1 MYKREEM
8 ILNKIIDK
16 TKFELDKQ
24 KIELPFNLLEKA
36 ILHSRSTINP
46 LDSIKNG
53 INIIAEVKKAS
64 PSKGVI
70 CAEFNPLKIAL
81 EYERA
86 GVWAISVLTE
96 PYYFMGSLEYLAL
109 IRRFVN
115 LPLLRK
121 DFIID
126 RYQIAQARIYGAD
139 MILLIAKALDT
150 KSLIELSNYANELN
164 LTVLMEIHDEED
176 LEKALQTNAKLIGIN
191 HRNLATFDMDM
202 SLSLRLKEKIPND
215 RVIVAESGLYSYEQL
230 LNLSQN
236 GVRGFL
242 IGEHFMRQDDIYKA
256 VMEIKNER

>member
-1 MYKREEM
+1 M
-8 ILNKIIDK
+8 ILNQIIDR
-16 TKFELDKQ
+16 TKFDLEKQ
-24 KIELPFNLLEKA
+24 KQKLPFNILQKA
-36 ILHSRSTINP
+36 LSYSRSP
-46 LDSIKNG
+46 LDPLKSLKDG

-70 CAEFNPLKIAL
+70 RDDFDPLQIAL

-86 GVWAISVLTE
+86 GAWAISVLCE
-96 PYYFMGSLEYLAL
+96 PHYFLGSIEYLGL
-109 IRRFVN
+109 VRRFVN

-191 HRNLATFDMDM
+191 HRNLKTFDMDM
-202 SLSLRLKEKIPND
+202 ELSLKLKELIPSD
-215 RVIVAESGLYSYEQL
+215 RVVVAESGLYSYNQIL
-230 LNLSQN
+230 SLNQS
-236 GVRGFL
+236 GIRGFL
-242 IGEHFMRQDDIYKA
+242 IGEHFMRQDDIYQA
-256 VMEIKNER
+256 VMDIRGVK

>member
-1 MYKREEM
+1 M
-8 ILNKIIDK
+8 ILNKIIDR
-16 TKFELDKQ
+16 TKFDLEKQ
-24 KIELPFNLLEKA
+24 KQKLPFNILQKA
-36 ILHSRSTINP
+36 LSYSRSP
-46 LDSIKNG
+46 LDPLKSLKDG

-70 CAEFNPLKIAL
+70 RDNFDPLQIAL

-86 GVWAISVLTE
+86 GAWAISVLCE
-96 PYYFMGSLEYLAL
+96 PHYFLGSIEYLGL
-109 IRRFVN
+109 VRRFVN

-164 LTVLMEIHDEED
+164 LTALMEIHDEED

-191 HRNLATFDMDM
+191 HRNLKTFDMDM
-202 SLSLRLKEKIPND
+202 ELSFKLKELIPSD
-215 RVIVAESGLYSYEQL
+215 RVVVAESGLYSYNQIL
-230 LNLSQN
+230 SLNQN
-236 GVRGFL
+236 GIRGFL
-242 IGEHFMRQDDIYKA
+242 IGEHFMRQDDIYQA
-256 VMEIKNER
+256 VMDIRGVK

>member
-1 MYKREEM
+1 M
-8 ILNKIIDK
+8 ILNKIIDR
-16 TKFELDKQ
+16 TKFDLEKQ
-24 KIELPFNLLEKA
+24 KQKLPFNILQKA
-36 ILHSRSTINP
+36 ISYSRSP
-46 LDSIKNG
+46 LDPLKSLKDG

-70 CAEFNPLKIAL
+70 RDDFDPLQIAL

-86 GVWAISVLTE
+86 GAWAISVLCE
-96 PYYFMGSLEYLAL
+96 PHYFLGSIEYLGL
-109 IRRFVN
+109 VRRFVN

-191 HRNLATFDMDM
+191 HRNLKTFDMDM
-202 SLSLRLKEKIPND
+202 ELSLKLKELIPSD
-215 RVIVAESGLYSYEQL
+215 RVVVAESGLYSYNQIL
-230 LNLSQN
+230 SLNQN
-236 GVRGFL
+236 GIRGFL
-242 IGEHFMRQDDIYKA
+242 IGEHFMRQDDIYQA
-256 VMEIKNER
+256 VMDIRGVK

>member
-1 MYKREEM
+1 M
-8 ILNKIIDK
+8 ILNKIIDR
-16 TKFELDKQ
+16 TKFDLEKQ
-24 KIELPFNLLEKA
+24 KQKLPFNILQKA
-36 ILHSRSTINP
+36 LSHSRSP
-46 LDSIKNG
+46 LDPLKSLKDG

-70 CAEFNPLKIAL
+70 RDDFDPVQIAL

-86 GVWAISVLTE
+86 GAWAISVLCE
-96 PYYFMGSLEYLAL
+96 PHYFLGSIEYLGL
-109 IRRFVN
+109 VRRFVN

-191 HRNLATFDMDM
+191 HRNLKTFDMDM
-202 SLSLRLKEKIPND
+202 ELSLKLKELIPSD
-215 RVIVAESGLYSYEQL
+215 RVVVAESGLYSYNQI
-230 LNLSQN
+230 LNLNQN
-236 GVRGFL
+236 GIRGFL
-242 IGEHFMRQDDIYKA
+242 IGEHFMRQDDIYQA
-256 VMEIKNER
+256 VMDIRGVK

>member
-1 MYKREEM
+1 M
-8 ILNKIIDK
+8 ILNKIIDR
-16 TKFELDKQ
+16 TKFDLEKQ
-24 KIELPFNLLEKA
+24 KQKLPFNILQKA
-36 ILHSRSTINP
+36 LSHSRSP
-46 LDSIKNG
+46 LDPLKSLKDG

-70 CAEFNPLKIAL
+70 RDDFDPLQIAL

-86 GVWAISVLTE
+86 GAWAISVLCE
-96 PYYFMGSLEYLAL
+96 PHYFLGSIEYLGL
-109 IRRFVN
+109 VRRFVN

-191 HRNLATFDMDM
+191 HRNLKTFDMDM
-202 SLSLRLKEKIPND
+202 ELSLKLKELIPSD
-215 RVIVAESGLYSYEQL
+215 RVVVAESGLYSYNQIL
-230 LNLSQN
+230 SLNQS
-236 GVRGFL
+236 GIRGFL
-242 IGEHFMRQDDIYKA
+242 IGEHFMRQDDIYQA
-256 VMEIKNER
+256 VMDIRGVK

>member
-1 MYKREEM
+1 M
-8 ILNKIIDK
+8 ILNKIIDR
-16 TKFELDKQ
+16 TKFDLKKQ
-24 KIELPFNLLEKA
+24 KQKLPFNILQKA
-36 ILHSRSTINP
+36 LSYSRSP
-46 LDSIKNG
+46 LDPLKSLKDG

-70 CAEFNPLKIAL
+70 RDDFDPLQIAL

-86 GVWAISVLTE
+86 GAWAISVLCE
-96 PYYFMGSLEYLAL
+96 PHYFLGSIEYLGL
-109 IRRFVN
+109 VRRFVN

-191 HRNLATFDMDM
+191 HRNLKTFDMDM
-202 SLSLRLKEKIPND
+202 ELSLKLKELIPSD
-215 RVIVAESGLYSYEQL
+215 RVVVAESGLYSYNQIL
-230 LNLSQN
+230 SLNQN
-236 GVRGFL
+236 GIRGFL
-242 IGEHFMRQDDIYKA
+242 IGEHFMRQDDIYQA
-256 VMEIKNER
+256 VMDIRGVK

>member
-1 MYKREEM
+1 M
-8 ILNKIIDK
+8 ILNQIIDR
-16 TKFELDKQ
+16 TKFDLEKQ
-24 KIELPFNLLEKA
+24 KQKLPFNILQKA
-36 ILHSRSTINP
+36 LSHSHSP
-46 LDSIKNG
+46 LDPLKSLKDG

-70 CAEFNPLKIAL
+70 RDNFDPLQIAL

-86 GVWAISVLTE
+86 GAWAISILCE
-96 PYYFMGSLEYLAL
+96 PHYFLGSIEYLGL
-109 IRRFVN
+109 VRRFVN

-191 HRNLATFDMDM
+191 HRNLKTFDMDM
-202 SLSLRLKEKIPND
+202 ELSLKLKELIPSD
-215 RVIVAESGLYSYEQL
+215 RVVVAESGLYSYNQIL
-230 LNLSQN
+230 SLNQN
-236 GVRGFL
+236 GIRGFL
-242 IGEHFMRQDDIYKA
+242 IGEHFMRQDDIYQA
-256 VMEIKNER
+256 VMDIRGVK

>member
-1 MYKREEM
+1 M
-8 ILNKIIDK
+8 ILNQIIDR
-16 TKFELDKQ
+16 TKFDLEKQ
-24 KIELPFNLLEKA
+24 KQKLPFNILQKA
-36 ILHSRSTINP
+36 LSYSRSP
-46 LDSIKNG
+46 LDPLKSLKDG

-64 PSKGVI
+64 PSKGI
-70 CAEFNPLKIAL
+70 IRDDFDPLQIAL

-86 GVWAISVLTE
+86 GAWAISVLCE
-96 PYYFMGSLEYLAL
+96 PHYFLGSIEYLGL
-109 IRRFVN
+109 VRRFVN

-191 HRNLATFDMDM
+191 HRNLKTFDMDM
-202 SLSLRLKEKIPND
+202 ELSLKLKELIPSD
-215 RVIVAESGLYSYEQL
+215 RVVVAESGLYSYNQIL
-230 LNLSQN
+230 SLNQN
-236 GVRGFL
+236 GIRGFL
-242 IGEHFMRQDDIYKA
+242 IGEHFMRQDDIYQA
-256 VMEIKNER
+256 VMDIRGVK

>member
-1 MYKREEM
+1 M
-8 ILNKIIDK
+8 ILNKIIDRS
-16 TKFELDKQ
+16 KFDLEKQ
-24 KIELPFNLLEKA
+24 KQKLPFNILQKA
-36 ILHSRSTINP
+36 LSYSRSP
-46 LDSIKNG
+46 LDPLKSLKDG

-70 CAEFNPLKIAL
+70 RDDFDPVQIAL

-86 GVWAISVLTE
+86 GAWAISVLCE
-96 PYYFMGSLEYLAL
+96 PHYFLGSIEYLGL
-109 IRRFVN
+109 VRRFVN

-164 LTVLMEIHDEED
+164 LTVLMEIHDEKD

-191 HRNLATFDMDM
+191 HRNLKTFDMDM
-202 SLSLRLKEKIPND
+202 ELSLKLKELIPSD
-215 RVIVAESGLYSYEQL
+215 RVVVAESGLYSYNQIL
-230 LNLSQN
+230 SLNQS
-236 GVRGFL
+236 GIRGFL
-242 IGEHFMRQDDIYKA
+242 IGEHFMRQDDIYQA
-256 VMEIKNER
+256 VMDIRGVK

>member
-1 MYKREEM
+1 M
-8 ILNKIIDK
+8 ILNQIIDR
-16 TKFELDKQ
+16 TKFDLEKQ
-24 KIELPFNLLEKA
+24 KQKLPFNILQKA
-36 ILHSRSTINP
+36 LSYSRSP
-46 LDSIKNG
+46 LDPLKSLKDG

-70 CAEFNPLKIAL
+70 RDNFDPLQIAL

-86 GVWAISVLTE
+86 GAWAISVLCE
-96 PYYFMGSLEYLAL
+96 PHYFLGSIEYLGL
-109 IRRFVN
+109 VRRFVN

-191 HRNLATFDMDM
+191 HRNLKTFDMDM
-202 SLSLRLKEKIPND
+202 ELSFKLKELIPSD
-215 RVIVAESGLYSYEQL
+215 RVVVAESGLYSYNQIL
-230 LNLSQN
+230 SLNQN
-236 GVRGFL
+236 GIRGFL
-242 IGEHFMRQDDIYKA
+242 IGEHFMRQDDIYQA
-256 VMEIKNER
+256 VMDIRGVK

>member
-46 LDSIKNG
+46 LNSIKNG

-70 CAEFNPLKIAL
+70 KDNFDPLKIAL

-96 PYYFMGSLEYLAL
+96 PYYFMGSLEYLGL

-176 LEKALQTNAKLIGIN
+176 LEKALQTDAKLIGIN

-242 IGEHFMRQDDIYKA
+242 IGEYFMRQDDIYKA

>member
-1 MYKREEM
+1 M
-8 ILNKIIDK
+8 ILNKIIDR
-16 TKFELDKQ
+16 TKFDLEKQ
-24 KIELPFNLLEKA
+24 KQKLPFNILQKA
-36 ILHSRSTINP
+36 LSYSRSP
-46 LDSIKNG
+46 LDPLKSLKDG

-70 CAEFNPLKIAL
+70 RDDFDPLQIAL

-86 GVWAISVLTE
+86 GAWAISVLCE
-96 PYYFMGSLEYLAL
+96 PHYFLGNIEYLGL
-109 IRRFVN
+109 VRRFVN

-191 HRNLATFDMDM
+191 HRNLKTFDMDM
-202 SLSLRLKEKIPND
+202 ELSFKLKELIPSD
-215 RVIVAESGLYSYEQL
+215 RVVVAESGLYSYNQIL
-230 LNLSQN
+230 SLNQN
-236 GVRGFL
+236 GIRGFL
-242 IGEHFMRQDDIYKA
+242 IGEHFMRQDDIYQA
-256 VMEIKNER
+256 VMDIRGVK

>member
-1 MYKREEM
+1 M
-8 ILNKIIDK
+8 ILNQIIDR
-16 TKFELDKQ
+16 TKFDLEKQ
-24 KIELPFNLLEKA
+24 KQKLPFNILQKA
-36 ILHSRSTINP
+36 LSYSRSP
-46 LDSIKNG
+46 LDPLKSLKDG

-70 CAEFNPLKIAL
+70 RDNFDPLQIAL

-86 GVWAISVLTE
+86 GAWAISVLCE
-96 PYYFMGSLEYLAL
+96 PHYFLGSIEYLGL
-109 IRRFVN
+109 VRRFVN

-191 HRNLATFDMDM
+191 HRNLKTFDMDM
-202 SLSLRLKEKIPND
+202 ELSLKLKELIPSD
-215 RVIVAESGLYSYEQL
+215 RVVVAESGLYSYNQIL
-230 LNLSQN
+230 SLNQN
-236 GVRGFL
+236 GIRGFL
-242 IGEHFMRQDDIYKA
+242 IGEHFMRQDDIYQA
-256 VMEIKNER
+256 VMDIRGVE

>member
-1 MYKREEM
+1 M
-8 ILNKIIDK
+8 ILNQIIDR
-16 TKFELDKQ
+16 TKFDLEKQ
-24 KIELPFNLLEKA
+24 KQKLPFNILQKA
-36 ILHSRSTINP
+36 LSHSRSP
-46 LDSIKNG
+46 LDPLKSLKDG

-70 CAEFNPLKIAL
+70 RDDFDPLQIAL

-86 GVWAISVLTE
+86 GAWAISVLCE
-96 PYYFMGSLEYLAL
+96 PHYFLGSIEYLGL
-109 IRRFVN
+109 VRRFVN

-191 HRNLATFDMDM
+191 HRSLKTFDMDM
-202 SLSLRLKEKIPND
+202 ELSLKLKELIPSD
-215 RVIVAESGLYSYEQL
+215 RVVVAESGLYSYNQIL
-230 LNLSQN
+230 SLNQN
-236 GVRGFL
+236 GIRGFL
-242 IGEHFMRQDDIYKA
+242 IGEHFMRQDDIYQA
-256 VMEIKNER
+256 VMDIRGVK

>member
-1 MYKREEM
+1 M
-8 ILNKIIDK
+8 ILNQIIAR
-16 TKFELDKQ
+16 TKFDLEKQ
-24 KIELPFNLLEKA
+24 KQKLPFNILQKA
-36 ILHSRSTINP
+36 LSHSHSP
-46 LDSIKNG
+46 LDPLKSLKDG

-70 CAEFNPLKIAL
+70 RDNFDPLQIAL

-86 GVWAISVLTE
+86 GAWAISVLCE
-96 PYYFMGSLEYLAL
+96 PHYFLGSIEYLGL
-109 IRRFVN
+109 VRRFVN

-150 KSLIELSNYANELN
+150 KSLTELSNYANELN

-191 HRNLATFDMDM
+191 HRNLKTFDMDM
-202 SLSLRLKEKIPND
+202 ELSFKLKELIPSD
-215 RVIVAESGLYSYEQL
+215 RVVVAESGLYSYNQIL
-230 LNLSQN
+230 SLNQN
-236 GVRGFL
+236 GIRGFL
-242 IGEHFMRQDDIYKA
+242 IGEHFMRQDDIYQA
-256 VMEIKNER
+256 VMDIRGVK

>member
-1 MYKREEM
+1 M
-8 ILNKIIDK
+8 ILNQIIDR
-16 TKFELDKQ
+16 TKFDLEKQ
-24 KIELPFNLLEKA
+24 KQKLPFNILQKA
-36 ILHSRSTINP
+36 LSYSRSP
-46 LDSIKNG
+46 LDPLKSLKDG

-70 CAEFNPLKIAL
+70 RDNFDPLQIAL

-86 GVWAISVLTE
+86 GAWAISVLCE
-96 PYYFMGSLEYLAL
+96 PHYFLGSIEYLGL
-109 IRRFVN
+109 VRRFVN

-150 KSLIELSNYANELN
+150 KSLTELSNYANELN

-191 HRNLATFDMDM
+191 HRNLKTFDMDM
-202 SLSLRLKEKIPND
+202 ELSLKLKELIPSD
-215 RVIVAESGLYSYEQL
+215 RVVVAESGLYSYNQIL
-230 LNLSQN
+230 SLNQN
-236 GVRGFL
+236 GIRGFL
-242 IGEHFMRQDDIYKA
+242 IGEHFMRQDDIYQA
-256 VMEIKNER
+256 VMDIRGVK

>member
-1 MYKREEM
+1 M
-8 ILNKIIDK
+8 ILNKIIDR
-16 TKFELDKQ
+16 TKFDLEKQ
-24 KIELPFNLLEKA
+24 KQKLPFNVLQKA
-36 ILHSRSTINP
+36 LSHSHSPFDP
-46 LDSIKNG
+46 LKSLKDG

-70 CAEFNPLKIAL
+70 RDDFDPLQIAL

-86 GVWAISVLTE
+86 GAWAISVLCE
-96 PYYFMGSLEYLAL
+96 PHYFLGSIEYLGL
-109 IRRFVN
+109 VRRFVN

-150 KSLIELSNYANELN
+150 KSLTELSNYANELN

-191 HRNLATFDMDM
+191 HRNLKTFDMDM
-202 SLSLRLKEKIPND
+202 ELSLKLKELIPSD
-215 RVIVAESGLYSYEQL
+215 RVVVAESGLYSYNQIL
-230 LNLSQN
+230 SLNQN
-236 GVRGFL
+236 GIRGFL
-242 IGEHFMRQDDIYKA
+242 IGEHFMRQDDIYQA
-256 VMEIKNER
+256 VMDIRGVK

>member
-1 MYKREEM
+1 M
-8 ILNKIIDK
+8 ILNQIIDR
-16 TKFELDKQ
+16 TKFDLEKQ
-24 KIELPFNLLEKA
+24 KQKLPFNILQKA
-36 ILHSRSTINP
+36 LSHSRSLLDP
-46 LDSIKNG
+46 LKSLKDG

-70 CAEFNPLKIAL
+70 RDNFDPLQIAL

-86 GVWAISVLTE
+86 GAWAISVLCE
-96 PYYFMGSLEYLAL
+96 PHYFLGSIEYLGL
-109 IRRFVN
+109 VRRFVN

-150 KSLIELSNYANELN
+150 KSLTELSNYANELN

-191 HRNLATFDMDM
+191 HRNLKTFDMDM
-202 SLSLRLKEKIPND
+202 ELSFKLKELIPSD
-215 RVIVAESGLYSYEQL
+215 RVVVAESGLYSYNQIL
-230 LNLSQN
+230 SLNQN
-236 GVRGFL
+236 GIRGFL
-242 IGEHFMRQDDIYKA
+242 IGEHFMRQDDIYQA
-256 VMEIKNER
+256 VMDIRGVK

>member
-1 MYKREEM
+1 M
-8 ILNKIIDK
+8 ILNKIIDR
-16 TKFELDKQ
+16 TKFDLEKQ
-24 KIELPFNLLEKA
+24 KQKLPFNVLQKA
-36 ILHSRSTINP
+36 LSYSRSP
-46 LDSIKNG
+46 LDPLKSLKDG

-70 CAEFNPLKIAL
+70 RDNFDPLQIAL

-86 GVWAISVLTE
+86 GAWAISILCE
-96 PYYFMGSLEYLAL
+96 PHYFLGSIEYLGL
-109 IRRFVN
+109 VRRFVN

-164 LTVLMEIHDEED
+164 LTALMEIHDEED

-191 HRNLATFDMDM
+191 HRNLKTFDMDM
-202 SLSLRLKEKIPND
+202 ELSLKLKEIIPSD
-215 RVIVAESGLYSYEQL
+215 RVVVAESGLYSYNQIL
-230 LNLSQN
+230 SLNQN
-236 GVRGFL
+236 GIRGFL
-242 IGEHFMRQDDIYKA
+242 IGEHFMRQDDIYQA
-256 VMEIKNER
+256 VMDIRGVK

>member
-1 MYKREEM
+1 M
-8 ILNKIIDK
+8 ILNQIIDR
-16 TKFELDKQ
+16 TKFDLEKQ
-24 KIELPFNLLEKA
+24 KQKLPFNILQKA
-36 ILHSRSTINP
+36 LSYSRSP
-46 LDSIKNG
+46 LDPLKSLKDG

-64 PSKGVI
+64 PSKGI
-70 CAEFNPLKIAL
+70 IRDNFDPLQIAL

-86 GVWAISVLTE
+86 GAWAISVLCE
-96 PYYFMGSLEYLAL
+96 PHYFLGSIEYLGL
-109 IRRFVN
+109 VRRFVN

-191 HRNLATFDMDM
+191 HRNLKTFDMDM
-202 SLSLRLKEKIPND
+202 ELSFKLKELIPSD
-215 RVIVAESGLYSYEQL
+215 RVVVAESGLYSYNQIL
-230 LNLSQN
+230 SLNQN
-236 GVRGFL
+236 GIRGFL
-242 IGEHFMRQDDIYKA
+242 IGEHFMRQDDIYQA
-256 VMEIKNER
+256 VMDIRGVK

>member
-36 ILHSRSTINP
+36 ILHSRNTINP

-70 CAEFNPLKIAL
+70 KDNFDPLKIAL

-96 PYYFMGSLEYLAL
+96 PYYFMGSLEYLGL

-215 RVIVAESGLYSYEQL
+215 RVIVAESGLYLHEQL

-236 GVRGFL
+236 GVSGFL

>member
-1 MYKREEM
+1 M
-8 ILNKIIDK
+8 ILNQIIDR
-16 TKFELDKQ
+16 TKFDLEKQ
-24 KIELPFNLLEKA
+24 KQKLPFNILQKA
-36 ILHSRSTINP
+36 LSHSHSP
-46 LDSIKNG
+46 LDPLKSLKDG

-70 CAEFNPLKIAL
+70 RDDFDPLQIAL

-86 GVWAISVLTE
+86 GAWAISVLCE
-96 PYYFMGSLEYLAL
+96 PHYFLGSIEYLGL
-109 IRRFVN
+109 VRRFVN

-191 HRNLATFDMDM
+191 HRNLKTFDMDM
-202 SLSLRLKEKIPND
+202 ELSLKLKELIPSD
-215 RVIVAESGLYSYEQL
+215 RVVVAESGLYSYNQIL
-230 LNLSQN
+230 SLNQN
-236 GVRGFL
+236 GIRGFL
-242 IGEHFMRQDDIYKA
+242 IGEHFMRQDDIYQA
-256 VMEIKNER
+256 VMDIRGVK

>member
-1 MYKREEM
+1 M
-8 ILNKIIDK
+8 ILNKIIDR
-16 TKFELDKQ
+16 TKFDLEKQ
-24 KIELPFNLLEKA
+24 KQKLPFNILQKA
-36 ILHSRSTINP
+36 LSYSRSP
-46 LDSIKNG
+46 LDPLKSLKDG

-64 PSKGVI
+64 PSKGI
-70 CAEFNPLKIAL
+70 IRDNFDPLQIAL

-86 GVWAISVLTE
+86 GAWAISVLCE
-96 PYYFMGSLEYLAL
+96 PHYFLGSIEYLGL
-109 IRRFVN
+109 VRRFVN

-191 HRNLATFDMDM
+191 HRNLKTFDMDM
-202 SLSLRLKEKIPND
+202 ELSLKLKELIPSD
-215 RVIVAESGLYSYEQL
+215 RVVVAESGLYSYNQIL
-230 LNLSQN
+230 SLNQN
-236 GVRGFL
+236 GIRGFL
-242 IGEHFMRQDDIYKA
+242 IGEHFMRQDDIYQA
-256 VMEIKNER
+256 VMDIRGVK

>member
-1 MYKREEM
+1 M
-8 ILNKIIDK
+8 ILNKIIDR
-16 TKFELDKQ
+16 TKFDLEKQ
-24 KIELPFNLLEKA
+24 KQKLPFNILQKA
-36 ILHSRSTINP
+36 LSHSHSP
-46 LDSIKNG
+46 LDPLKSLKDG

-70 CAEFNPLKIAL
+70 RDDFDPLQIAL

-86 GVWAISVLTE
+86 GAWAISVLCE
-96 PYYFMGSLEYLAL
+96 PHYFLGSIEYLGL
-109 IRRFVN
+109 VRRFVN

-191 HRNLATFDMDM
+191 HRNLKTFDMNM
-202 SLSLRLKEKIPND
+202 ELSFKLKELIPSD
-215 RVIVAESGLYSYEQL
+215 RVVVAESGLYSYNQIL
-230 LNLSQN
+230 SLNQN
-236 GVRGFL
+236 GIRGFL
-242 IGEHFMRQDDIYKA
+242 IGEHFMRQDDIYQA
-256 VMEIKNER
+256 VMDIRGVE

>member
-1 MYKREEM
+1 M
-8 ILNKIIDK
+8 ILNKIIDR
-16 TKFELDKQ
+16 TKFDLEKQ
-24 KIELPFNLLEKA
+24 KQKLPFNILQKA
-36 ILHSRSTINP
+36 LSYSRSP
-46 LDSIKNG
+46 LDPLKSLKDG

-70 CAEFNPLKIAL
+70 RDDFDPLQIAL

-86 GVWAISVLTE
+86 GAWAISVLCE
-96 PYYFMGSLEYLAL
+96 PHYFLGSIEYLGL
-109 IRRFVN
+109 VRRFVN

-191 HRNLATFDMDM
+191 HRNLKTFDMDM
-202 SLSLRLKEKIPND
+202 ELSLKLKELIPSD
-215 RVIVAESGLYSYEQL
+215 RVVVAESGLYSYNQI
-230 LNLSQN
+230 LNLNQN
-236 GVRGFL
+236 GIRGFL
-242 IGEHFMRQDDIYKA
+242 IGEHFMRQDDIYQA
-256 VMEIKNER
+256 VMDIRGVK

>member
-1 MYKREEM
+1 M
-8 ILNKIIDK
+8 ILNKIIDR
-16 TKFELDKQ
+16 TKFDLEKQ
-24 KIELPFNLLEKA
+24 KQKLPFNILQKA
-36 ILHSRSTINP
+36 LSYSRSP
-46 LDSIKNG
+46 LDPLKSLKDG

-70 CAEFNPLKIAL
+70 RDDFDPVQIAL

-86 GVWAISVLTE
+86 GAWAISVLCE
-96 PYYFMGSLEYLAL
+96 PHYFLGSIEYLGL
-109 IRRFVN
+109 VRRFVN

-191 HRNLATFDMDM
+191 HRNLKTFDMDM
-202 SLSLRLKEKIPND
+202 ELSLKLKELIPSD
-215 RVIVAESGLYSYEQL
+215 RVVVAESGLYSYNQIL
-230 LNLSQN
+230 SLNQN
-236 GVRGFL
+236 GIRGFL
-242 IGEHFMRQDDIYKA
+242 IGEHFMRQDDIYQA
-256 VMEIKNER
+256 VMDIRGVK

>member
-1 MYKREEM
+1 M
-8 ILNKIIDK
+8 ILNQIIDR
-16 TKFELDKQ
+16 TKFDLKKQ
-24 KIELPFNLLEKA
+24 KQKLPFNILQKA
-36 ILHSRSTINP
+36 LSHSRSP
-46 LDSIKNG
+46 LDPLKSLKDG

-70 CAEFNPLKIAL
+70 RDDFDPLQIAL

-86 GVWAISVLTE
+86 GAWAISVLCE
-96 PYYFMGSLEYLAL
+96 PHYFLGSIEYLGL
-109 IRRFVN
+109 VRRFVN

-191 HRNLATFDMDM
+191 HRNLKTFDMDM
-202 SLSLRLKEKIPND
+202 ELSLKLKELIPSD
-215 RVIVAESGLYSYEQL
+215 RVVVAESGLYSYNQIL
-230 LNLSQN
+230 SLNQN
-236 GVRGFL
+236 GIRGFL
-242 IGEHFMRQDDIYKA
+242 IGEHFMRQDDIYQA
-256 VMEIKNER
+256 VMDIRGVK

>member
-1 MYKREEM
+1 M
-8 ILNKIIDK
+8 ILNKIIDR
-16 TKFELDKQ
+16 TKFDLKKQ
-24 KIELPFNLLEKA
+24 KQKLPFNILQKA
-36 ILHSRSTINP
+36 LSHSHSP
-46 LDSIKNG
+46 LDPLKSLKDG

-70 CAEFNPLKIAL
+70 RDDFDPLQIAL

-86 GVWAISVLTE
+86 GAWAISVLCE
-96 PYYFMGSLEYLAL
+96 PHYFLGSIEYLGL
-109 IRRFVN
+109 VRRFVN

-191 HRNLATFDMDM
+191 HRNLKTFDMDM
-202 SLSLRLKEKIPND
+202 ELSLKLKELIPSD
-215 RVIVAESGLYSYEQL
+215 RVVVAESGLYSYNQIL
-230 LNLSQN
+230 SLNQN
-236 GVRGFL
+236 GIRGFL
-242 IGEHFMRQDDIYKA
+242 IGEHFMRQDDIYQA
-256 VMEIKNER
+256 VMDIRGVK

>member
-1 MYKREEM
+1 M
-8 ILNKIIDK
+8 ILNQIIDR
-16 TKFELDKQ
+16 TKFDLEKQ
-24 KIELPFNLLEKA
+24 KQKLPFNILQKA
-36 ILHSRSTINP
+36 LSYSRSP
-46 LDSIKNG
+46 LDPLKSLKDG

-70 CAEFNPLKIAL
+70 RDNFDPLQIAL

-86 GVWAISVLTE
+86 GAWAISVLCE
-96 PYYFMGSLEYLAL
+96 PYYFLGSIEYLGL
-109 IRRFVN
+109 VRRFVN

-191 HRNLATFDMDM
+191 HRNLKTFDMDM
-202 SLSLRLKEKIPND
+202 ELSLKLKELIPSD
-215 RVIVAESGLYSYEQL
+215 RVVVAESGLYSYNQIL
-230 LNLSQN
+230 SLNQN
-236 GVRGFL
+236 GIRGFL
-242 IGEHFMRQDDIYKA
+242 IGEHFMRQDDIYQA
-256 VMEIKNER
+256 VMDIRGVK

>member
-1 MYKREEM
+1 M
-8 ILNKIIDK
+8 ILNQIIDR
-16 TKFELDKQ
+16 TKFDLEKQ
-24 KIELPFNLLEKA
+24 KQKLPFNILQKA
-36 ILHSRSTINP
+36 LSHSRSP
-46 LDSIKNG
+46 LDPLKSLKDG

-70 CAEFNPLKIAL
+70 RDDFDPLQIAL

-86 GVWAISVLTE
+86 GAWAISVLCE
-96 PYYFMGSLEYLAL
+96 PHYFLGSIEYLGL
-109 IRRFVN
+109 VRRFVN
-115 LPLLRK
+115 LSLLRK

-191 HRNLATFDMDM
+191 HRNLKTFDMDM
-202 SLSLRLKEKIPND
+202 ELSLKLKELIPSD
-215 RVIVAESGLYSYEQL
+215 RVVVAESGLYSYNQIL
-230 LNLSQN
+230 SLNQN
-236 GVRGFL
+236 GIRGFL
-242 IGEHFMRQDDIYKA
+242 IGEHFMRQDDIYQA
-256 VMEIKNER
+256 VMDIRGVK

>member
-1 MYKREEM
+1 M
-8 ILNKIIDK
+8 ILNKIIDR
-16 TKFELDKQ
+16 TKFDLEKQ
-24 KIELPFNLLEKA
+24 KQKLPFNILQKA
-36 ILHSRSTINP
+36 LSYSRSP
-46 LDSIKNG
+46 LDPLKSLKDG

-70 CAEFNPLKIAL
+70 RDNFDPLQIAL

-86 GVWAISVLTE
+86 GAWAISVLCE
-96 PYYFMGSLEYLAL
+96 PHYFLGSIEYLGL
-109 IRRFVN
+109 VRRFVN

-191 HRNLATFDMDM
+191 HRNLKTFDMDM
-202 SLSLRLKEKIPND
+202 ELSLKLKELIPSD
-215 RVIVAESGLYSYEQL
+215 RVVVAESGLYSYNQIL
-230 LNLSQN
+230 SLNQS
-236 GVRGFL
+236 GIRGFL
-242 IGEHFMRQDDIYKA
+242 IGEHFMRQDDIYQA
-256 VMEIKNER
+256 VMDIRGVK

>member
-1 MYKREEM
+1 M
-8 ILNKIIDK
+8 ILNQIIDR
-16 TKFELDKQ
+16 TKFDLKKQ
-24 KIELPFNLLEKA
+24 KQKLPFNILQKA
-36 ILHSRSTINP
+36 LSHSHSP
-46 LDSIKNG
+46 LDPLKSLKDG

-70 CAEFNPLKIAL
+70 RDDFDPLQIAL

-86 GVWAISVLTE
+86 GAWAISVLCE
-96 PYYFMGSLEYLAL
+96 PHYFLGSIEYLGL
-109 IRRFVN
+109 VRRFVN

-191 HRNLATFDMDM
+191 HRNLKTFDMDM
-202 SLSLRLKEKIPND
+202 ELSLKLKELIPSD
-215 RVIVAESGLYSYEQL
+215 RVVVAESGLYSYNQIL
-230 LNLSQN
+230 SLNQN
-236 GVRGFL
+236 GIRGFL
-242 IGEHFMRQDDIYKA
+242 IGEHFMRQDDIYQA
-256 VMEIKNER
+256 VMDIRGVK

>member
-1 MYKREEM
+1 M
-8 ILNKIIDK
+8 ILNQIIDR
-16 TKFELDKQ
+16 TKFDLEKQ
-24 KIELPFNLLEKA
+24 KQKLPFNILQKA
-36 ILHSRSTINP
+36 LSHSRNP
-46 LDSIKNG
+46 LDPLKSLKDG

-70 CAEFNPLKIAL
+70 RDNFDPLQIAL

-86 GVWAISVLTE
+86 GAWAISVLCE
-96 PYYFMGSLEYLAL
+96 PHYFLGSIEYLGL
-109 IRRFVN
+109 VRRFVN

-150 KSLIELSNYANELN
+150 KSLTELSNYANELN

-191 HRNLATFDMDM
+191 HRNLKTFDMDM
-202 SLSLRLKEKIPND
+202 ELSFKLKELIPSD
-215 RVIVAESGLYSYEQL
+215 RVVVAESGLYSYNQIL
-230 LNLSQN
+230 SLNQN
-236 GVRGFL
+236 GIRGFL
-242 IGEHFMRQDDIYKA
+242 IGEHFMRQDDIYQA
-256 VMEIKNER
+256 VMDIRGVK